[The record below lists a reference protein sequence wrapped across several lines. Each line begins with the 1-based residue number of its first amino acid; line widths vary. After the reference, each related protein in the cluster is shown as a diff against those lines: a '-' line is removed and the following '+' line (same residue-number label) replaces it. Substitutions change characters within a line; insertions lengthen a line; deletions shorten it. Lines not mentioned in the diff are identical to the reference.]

1 MGGIGNFSCKWVE
14 TGIGGVHN
22 GEDEKFLK
30 SVSMVSK
37 RVLTPYFMKTPVYCQ
52 PFPLSPPTPTPT
64 VLSVV
69 LFLWLNGWS
78 RHIWCAVLLNHIMDL
93 WSMYGSNKPSNFSN
107 QKDLDVCSMQQGV
120 KFTEVW
126 LIMRFFTGTL
136 IWYCTHTQHTQ
147 GPVDW
152 HSHINISST
161 CYVLTAATF
170 ITLNE
175 IIHWYQKFSCQ
186 CLFFS
191 KIIHL

>member
-1 MGGIGNFSCKWVE
+1 MFYEYSCQNSAWINLKIADFPPVTHSPNPPFIKGRMKFFKMTVMGGIGNFSCKWVE

-93 WSMYGSNKPSNFSN
+93 WSMYGSNKSS
-107 QKDLDVCSMQQGV
+107 L
-120 KFTEVW
+120 
-126 LIMRFFTGTL
+126 RTL
-136 IWYCTHTQHTQ
+136 ATRRTL
-147 GPVDW
+147 
-152 HSHINISST
+152 T
-161 CYVLTAATF
+161 CVLC
-170 ITLNE
+170 N
-175 IIHWYQKFSCQ
+175 KV
-186 CLFFS
+186 
-191 KIIHL
+191 